1 MKIITSQ
8 IMLSILVILLFQVTD
23 TSSKIMSMNFL
34 LLKNGVSTMKE
45 TPIMLS
51 KNRSTLI
58 SYDYFPCD
66 LNYEDIYGYLH
77 GLCHLINSK
86 FINSTLLSIS
96 IYNGIYDNITYE
108 EFHSLASETA
118 AYMATDHPDYG
129 KLASKLSI
137 LSLHKNCLT
146 LNFSS
151 TVSLL
156 YDHVDRKTGD
166 RTTNLSD
173 KLYNKVMKFKD
184 EIDRAIDNDRD
195 FEFDYFGIKTL
206 EK

>member
-1 MKIITSQ
+1 
-8 IMLSILVILLFQVTD
+8 
-23 TSSKIMSMNFL
+23 MSMNCM
-34 LLKNGVSTMKE
+34 LLKNKIPTRQASS
-45 TPIMLS
+45 PIS
-51 KNRSTLI
+51 AIQSQNSSQLI
-58 SYDYFPCD
+58 SFDYFPFD
-66 LNYEDIYGYLH
+66 LNYQDIYDYLD
-77 GLCHLINSK
+77 GLCSTISSR

-96 IYNGIYDNITYE
+96 VYNGIYNNITYE

-137 LSLHKNCLT
+137 LSLHKNCLA

-156 YDHVDRKTGD
+156 YHHTDGKTGE

-195 FEFDYFGIKTL
+195 FEFDYFGVKTL